1 MQPDTATRWRATKEL
16 DRFYRSWP
24 RGPRRGQVPLRRPVQ
39 SLGQSLEQTAGP
51 VRTQNR
57 TRARLWARRW
67 TRRWAQRW
75 TTAPPHRPD
84 IRQVVFKMPQ
94 TPSVAFRRCLK
105 TVQKAFARS
114 LGPVI
119 LQMQKLSC
127 YSHLYRYRR
136 FRPRC
141 GTGRPPPDPGPHHA
155 RPANVFQ
162 KRNIAA
168 PNREQTMSITAA

>member
-1 MQPDTATRWRATKEL
+1 MRV
-16 DRFYRSWP
+16 
-24 RGPRRGQVPLRRPVQ
+24 RGAGREACGVKGGARERR
-39 SLGQSLEQTAGP
+39 LGDGGGGG
-51 VRTQNR
+51 
-57 TRARLWARRW
+57 ARLARKRL
-67 TRRWAQRW
+67 RLLDAVMEEPRLDIEVPKDSASP
-75 TTAPPHRPD
+75 TAPPRRPD

-94 TPSVAFRRCLK
+94 TLSVAFRRCLK

-141 GTGRPPPDPGPHHA
+141 GTGRPPPDPGPRHA